1 MKSGAPTTVNLI
13 GNFIYSNELD
23 VETFAALYGAGGI
36 SLLRTGDAQTAL
48 AKMGEFSWTWKFFKA
63 QLTNWWLPGCG
74 ITFIVATVLWFHIL
88 KNYPFGIAY
97 PLSCMSY
104 LFGLFAA
111 LLVFKEPVT
120 ASQWAGVL
128 LVMAGCALIVK

>member
-1 MKSGAPTTVNLI
+1 MNSMWKLLPLSVVQAVFLCSGQVMLK
-13 GNFIYSNELD
+13 L
-23 VETFAALYGAGGI
+23 
-36 SLLRTGDAQTAL
+36 AL
-48 AKMGEFSWTWKFFKA
+48 AKMGEFSWTWKFFKT

-74 ITFIVATVLWFHIL
+74 VTFIVATVLWFHIL

-120 ASQWAGVL
+120 AMQWVGVL
-128 LVMAGCALIVK
+128 LIMAGCALIVK